1 MFRCLWQTTH
11 PITFLEKLDPS
22 SFLMVI
28 HDDLSLS
35 MILKKLKSMC
45 HLPDYWGPSCTAL
58 RKGPHSP
65 SEGEAPYHWI
75 LVQKCIFMCCRE
87 TFCDPKGDTNNINQ
101 MFLPK
106 LYPKSQWCEQRSK
119 ELDWT
124 ESLITS
130 LSYWIN
136 NPWHLSSSWFTVM
149 GSNDF

>member
-119 ELDWT
+119 ELDRT